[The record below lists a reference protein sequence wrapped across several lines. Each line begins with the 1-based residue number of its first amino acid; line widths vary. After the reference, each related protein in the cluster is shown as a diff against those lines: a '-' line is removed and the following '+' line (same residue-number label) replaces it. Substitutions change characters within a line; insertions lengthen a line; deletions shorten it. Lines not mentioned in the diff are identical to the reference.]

1 MVHKTFL
8 TGLCVFVFLAGANLA
23 QSGTL
28 SHRGK
33 QQDNQFL
40 RTIAIAEMTEAHA
53 GEMAQSTAAGV
64 PVKDFGQTVAKD
76 VTEEYEQLTLLAS
89 KAGDSI
95 PKGIDA
101 RKNPAIR
108 MLMSRKG
115 GAFDRDFL
123 RYEIADERSVIGTLQ
138 REAAHGQ
145 NPDIKAWAGKM
156 VAKHQEELQKAQ
168 SLAR

>member
-1 MVHKTFL
+1 MAHKTTV

-28 SHRGK
+28 SHRGER
-33 QQDNQFL
+33 QDNQFP
-40 RTIAIAEMTEAHA
+40 RTIAIADMTEAHA
-53 GEMAQSTAAGV
+53 GEMAQTSAAGV
-64 PVKDFGQTVAKD
+64 PVKAFVWTVAKD
-76 VTEEYEQLTLLAS
+76 VTEEYEQLTVPAS

-101 RKNPAIR
+101 RKNPVIR
-108 MLMSRKG
+108 ILMSRKG

-123 RYEIADERSVIGTLQ
+123 LYAIADERRVIGALQ
-138 REAAHGQ
+138 PEAAHGQ

-156 VAKHQEELQKAQ
+156 VATRQEEPQKAQ
-168 SLAR
+168 SPAR

>member
-1 MVHKTFL
+1 MIHKT
-8 TGLCVFVFLAGANLA
+8 TVTALCVFVFLAGANLA
-23 QSGTL
+23 RPGTL

-40 RTIAIAEMTEAHA
+40 RTIAVADMTEAHA
-53 GEMAQSTAAGV
+53 GEMAQTTAAGE
-64 PVKDFGQTVAKD
+64 PVKDFGRTVAKD
-76 VTEEYEQLTLLAS
+76 ETAEYEQLTVLAS

-101 RKNPAIR
+101 RRNPAIR
-108 MLMSRKG
+108 ILMSRKG

-123 RYEIADERSVIGTLQ
+123 RYAIADERRVIGALE

-145 NPDIKAWAGKM
+145 NPDIKAWAEKM
-156 VAKHQEELQKAQ
+156 VATRQEELQKAQ